1 MVSGTDTFALVPIAA
16 ISSANTVKVVSDGC
30 KEVLD
35 SCWVQIRDLKKIQ
48 SNCEAQVKI
57 QEKIIEDVTVQAN
70 EVVQRNNQLKKQ
82 NKNLRNTTKVLTG
95 TSLLLLILVL
105 L

>member
-16 ISSANTVKVVSDGC
+16 ISSANVVKVVSDGC

-35 SCWVQIRDLKKIQ
+35 SCWVQIRDLRKMQ

>member
-1 MVSGTDTFALVPIAA
+1 M
-16 ISSANTVKVVSDGC
+16 
-30 KEVLD
+30 
-35 SCWVQIRDLKKIQ
+35 Q